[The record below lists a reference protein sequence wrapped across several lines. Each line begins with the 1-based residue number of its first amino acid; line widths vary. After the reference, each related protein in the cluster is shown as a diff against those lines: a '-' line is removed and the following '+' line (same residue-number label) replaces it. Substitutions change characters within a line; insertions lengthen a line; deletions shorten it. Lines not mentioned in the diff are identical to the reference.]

1 LRVSSFKTQMKA
13 LWHHLQHPIMNH
25 ASSVGHH

>member
-1 LRVSSFKTQMKA
+1 MKA